1 MPALPSKNERV
12 KLEMKIMKY
21 RLIARQMAAD
31 PAESERIRA
40 MVTDLEKKL
49 REIDE

>member
-1 MPALPSKNERV
+1 MPSKNERV

-21 RLIARQMAAD
+21 RLLARNAPD
-31 PAESERIRA
+31 ELTRERIRSLVA
-40 MVTDLEKKL
+40 ELEHKL